1 MPSDLAVEL
10 LVCVEFVGCLD
21 DVLAAIKVSL
31 NGYLF
36 FEALE
41 SEDINLLI
49 VD

>member
-1 MPSDLAVEL
+1 MPSDLAVEF

-31 NGYLF
+31 NGFLF

-41 SEDINLLI
+41 SEDFDVLT